1 MVTGL
6 DSFLAG
12 PVQALNLRNH
22 RGDVLASNIANADTP
37 NFKARDFDFVSA
49 LRAATGGAAPAT
61 LVKTSVRHLD
71 GASALP
77 VFGALQYRIPVQ
89 ASIDGNTVELD
100 TELANFT
107 DNALRTQADLTV
119 LANRFRLLQMAVAG
133 Q

>member
-1 MVTGL
+1 MLTGL

-37 NFKARDFDFVSA
+37 NFKARDFDFVTA
-49 LRAATGGAAPAT
+49 LKAATAGTAPAGLT
-61 LVKTSVRHLD
+61 KTSIRHLD
-71 GASALP
+71 GAGPLP
-77 VFGALQYRIPVQ
+77 VFGALQYRIPLQ
-89 ASIDGNTVELD
+89 ASLDANTVELD

-107 DNALRTQADLTV
+107 DNALRTQADLTF
-119 LANRFRLLQMAVAG
+119 LANRFRLLQMAVSG